1 MIITANVVR
10 AVIVCTAET
19 SSMFV
24 LKQTNVDHL
33 LFQINP
39 KELGV

>member
-1 MIITANVVR
+1 MIITENVVR

-33 LFQINP
+33 FQINP
-39 KELGV
+39 KELGA